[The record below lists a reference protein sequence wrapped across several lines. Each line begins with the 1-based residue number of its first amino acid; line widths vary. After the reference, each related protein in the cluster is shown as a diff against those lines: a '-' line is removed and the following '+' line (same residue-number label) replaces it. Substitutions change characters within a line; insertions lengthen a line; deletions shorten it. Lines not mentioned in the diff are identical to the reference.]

1 MNERIS
7 TSDFLATGERREDN
21 SNELERH
28 EDVIGSS
35 GGGGAKMVREPDEE
49 RAPLFAE
56 SEAQDLRAR
65 WDRIQIAFV
74 DEPHRAVEDAD
85 NLVAT
90 TMSRLAEVFSEQ
102 RKRLEGERE
111 SDDTENL
118 RVALRKYRSFF
129 NRLLS
134 V

>member
-1 MNERIS
+1 MSERLS
-7 TSDFLATGERREDN
+7 TQDFLETGERRED
-21 SNELERH
+21 
-28 EDVIGSS
+28 VTASS
-35 GGGGAKMVREPDEE
+35 GGGGAKMVPEKEEE
-49 RAPLFAE
+49 RVPLFSD
-56 SEAQDLRAR
+56 SEAQEFRDR

-102 RKRLEGERE
+102 RKRLEGERASE
-111 SDDTENL
+111 DTENL